1 MDKGSS
7 YIMLGI
13 ILLVALPFFI
23 SSIVKRIKLKKLVE
37 RFRKFSEEKNVK
49 VSQYDVIHKTYI
61 IGIDTESKIIVYL
74 DSKNENSGTVISL
87 NGISACKV
95 KISDRN
101 ANNEAINLIDL
112 IFSPKDNKQPERRI
126 EMYNYPGF
134 PPRAEDIDIVQKWA
148 EIVNSNLL

>member
-7 YIMLGI
+7 FIMLGI

-23 SSIVKRIKLKKLVE
+23 ISITKKIKLKKLAE
-37 RFRKFSEEKNVK
+37 RFRKFSDENKANMAQSE
-49 VSQYDVIHKTYI
+49 VIHKTYI
-61 IGIDTESKIIVYL
+61 IGIDTENKKILYL
-74 DSKNENSGTVISL
+74 DSKNENSGTIISL
-87 NGISACKV
+87 NEISACKV

-101 ANNEAINLIDL
+101 ANNEAINIIDL
-112 IFSPKDNKQPERRI
+112 VFSPKDNKQPERRI

-148 EIVNSNLL
+148 EIVSSNL